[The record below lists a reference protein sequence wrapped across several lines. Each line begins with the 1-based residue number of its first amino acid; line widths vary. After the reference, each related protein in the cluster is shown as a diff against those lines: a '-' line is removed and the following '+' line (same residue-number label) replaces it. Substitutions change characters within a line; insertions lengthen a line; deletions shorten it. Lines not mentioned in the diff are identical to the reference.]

1 MQPLEM
7 IISEKVRGK
16 VDNVFAAIEPKVH
29 EAILSAI
36 NKFVVALMEISMTSV
51 GISSAWKG
59 YRWPLWADLAQMQIF
74 VDLMRLAQML
84 PLRKV
89 ICR

>member
-51 GISSAWKG
+51 GFSSA
-59 YRWPLWADLAQMQIF
+59 
-74 VDLMRLAQML
+74 
-84 PLRKV
+84 
-89 ICR
+89 